1 VSAPFKVGDL
11 VRLKNPWGPVMTV
24 SDFAPEESSN
34 NSANWDVWCVW
45 FDTRSRLQKEIIP
58 SDLLELAGPA

>member
-24 SDFAPEESSN
+24 SGVDSDA
-34 NSANWDVWCVW
+34 VRCLW
-45 FDTRSRLQKEIIP
+45 FDSRSRFQFQAFPPAVLE
-58 SDLLELAGPA
+58 LVGRAELAGPA